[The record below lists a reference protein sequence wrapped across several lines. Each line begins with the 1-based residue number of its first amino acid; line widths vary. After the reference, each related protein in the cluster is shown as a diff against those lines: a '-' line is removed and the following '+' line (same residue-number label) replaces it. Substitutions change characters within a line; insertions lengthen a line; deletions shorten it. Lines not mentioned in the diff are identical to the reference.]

1 MKFEDLIASISR
13 ETFERLVSAVETGR
27 WLDGA
32 VLSESQ
38 KEQTLQLIIAY
49 QAKYLPGDEP
59 FRVGADGQLITK
71 TKSEMRASLSASEQ
85 NTRHNPE
92 QSIAR
97 FPLTDTNSD
106 S

>member
-1 MKFEDLIASISR
+1 MKFDDLIASISR
-13 ETFERLVSAVETGR
+13 DTFERLVTAVETGR
-27 WLDGA
+27 WPDGA
-32 VLSESQ
+32 GLSEPQ

-49 QAKYLPGDEP
+49 QAKYLPGDEV
-59 FRVGADGQLITK
+59 FRVGADGQLVTK
-71 TKSEMRASLSASEQ
+71 SKSEMRASLSASEQ
-85 NTRHNPE
+85 NNRNNLE

>member
-1 MKFEDLIASISR
+1 MKFEDLIASISG

-27 WLDGA
+27 WPDGA
-32 VLSESQ
+32 TLSDAQ

-49 QAKYLPGDEP
+49 QAKYLPGDEA

-71 TKSEMRASLSASEQ
+71 TKQEMRASLSGREVSNKTNIE
-85 NTRHNPE
+85 N
-92 QSIAR
+92 SIAR
-97 FPLTDTNSD
+97 FPLSETNSD

>member
-1 MKFEDLIASISR
+1 MKFDDLIASISR
-13 ETFERLVSAVETGR
+13 ETFERLVTAVETGR
-27 WLDGA
+27 WPDGA
-32 VLSESQ
+32 MLSEPQ

-59 FRVGADGQLITK
+59 FRVGADGQLVTK
-71 TKSEMRASLSASEQ
+71 TKKEMRASLSASDQ
-85 NTRHNPE
+85 NARNNLE